1 MTEEE
6 LAKVPFQMVANLSMA
21 SEHACTYSSKDGRLG
36 FCDHTP
42 VIADFGGCQEYG
54 RPKRHWRIDDKVY
67 KSKKKFL
74 EALKD
79 FHPKM
84 TMERLKEMQQ

>member
-6 LAKVPFQMVANLSMA
+6 LAKVPFQMVCHMA
-21 SEHACTYSSKDGRLG
+21 MENEHTCTYSSKDGRLG

-42 VIADFGGCQEYG
+42 KRSEFTYG
-54 RPKRHWRIDDKVY
+54 KSTRHWRIDNKVY
-67 KSKKKFL
+67 KSKEKFL